1 MRLCGMKTNDSTH
14 SLQNLR
20 VLVFPKGGGECTL
33 CFIFCS
39 FFLAG
44 FFLSSVFVRLVAF
57 PPPPLP
63 LYNKSLLCQRSCSP
77 PPSTCEPAHGPFFL
91 LSCLPFPDPPG
102 ILSIAFLL
110 ESSTTS
116 LPYLPSGGSVLLL
129 HFSPTLPTALA
140 FPPCHPVGMAR
151 QAVFGLGA
159 YRVIPQPHGENLR
172 DQGGFFH
179 AGHDSV
185 VDL

>member
-1 MRLCGMKTNDSTH
+1 MYPLFHFLFFFPCGIFPFVGLCPSRGILPPSPLLSITS
-14 SLQNLR
+14 
-20 VLVFPKGGGECTL
+20 L
-33 CFIFCS
+33 CFANA
-39 FFLAG
+39 LA
-44 FFLSSVFVRLVAF
+44 
-57 PPPPLP
+57 P
-63 LYNKSLLCQRSCSP
+63 P

-110 ESSTTS
+110 ESSTAS
-116 LPYLPSGGSVLLL
+116 FPYLPSGGSVLLL